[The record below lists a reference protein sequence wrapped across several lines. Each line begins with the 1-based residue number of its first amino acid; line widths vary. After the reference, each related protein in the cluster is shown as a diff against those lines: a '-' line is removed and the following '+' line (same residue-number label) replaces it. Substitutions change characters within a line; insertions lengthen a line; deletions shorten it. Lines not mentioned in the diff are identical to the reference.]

1 MAVAV
6 ADTETRAATAVIHS
20 VAETWVEEVVEEEAA
35 EGDTKKNS
43 VTLPHGKQHHNYS
56 NILPICYFLK
66 RKANKQKQKQQ
77 FT

>member
-20 VAETWVEEVVEEEAA
+20 VAETWVEEVAAA

-43 VTLPHGKQHHNYS
+43 ITLPHGKHNHNYS
-56 NILPICYFLK
+56 NILPICYF
-66 RKANKQKQKQQ
+66 
-77 FT
+77 